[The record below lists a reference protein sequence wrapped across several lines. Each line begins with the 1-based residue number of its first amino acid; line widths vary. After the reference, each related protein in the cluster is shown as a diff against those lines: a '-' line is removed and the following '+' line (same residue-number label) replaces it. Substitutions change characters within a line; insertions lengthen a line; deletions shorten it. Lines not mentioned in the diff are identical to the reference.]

1 MSYNSDNI
9 CNNNLKNEIHK
20 PMENIDT
27 TDIFSSLDSKNSLDN
42 EEHKCICN
50 TCKSQFKNKI
60 TLNLHQKTTKCKLND
75 DKDKKCCKYCNK
87 VISSKQMKLYHYNN
101 CLEKIKYDIKMEYE
115 DKLNKLKIEYEN
127 KLNDMKQYY
136 ENKL

>member
-1 MSYNSDNI
+1 
-9 CNNNLKNEIHK
+9 
-20 PMENIDT
+20 
-27 TDIFSSLDSKNSLDN
+27 
-42 EEHKCICN
+42 
-50 TCKSQFKNKI
+50 
-60 TLNLHQKTTKCKLND
+60 
-75 DKDKKCCKYCNK
+75 
-87 VISSKQMKLYHYNN
+87 MKLYHYNN